1 MTYQRKVERL
11 LKREFEDL
19 VVAQWLEFLDE
30 NGRGF
35 AQPDVYLVGP
45 HSVVLFEA
53 KLTQRDSAL
62 SQIGQLYRPLLRFI
76 YKRPVVGV
84 LVCKNLR
91 KDPGRWAIYSPAE
104 VLDLTEEH
112 IYTWHWLG

>member
-1 MTYQRKVERL
+1 MTYQRKVEKIL
-11 LKREFEDL
+11 GREFEDL
-19 VVAQWLEFLDE
+19 IVGQWLEFVDE
-30 NGRGF
+30 YGRGF
-35 AQPDVYLVGP
+35 AQPDIYLVGP
-45 HSVVLFEA
+45 HSVVVFEA

-91 KDPGRWAIYSPAE
+91 KDPGKWAIKSPGD
-104 VLDLTEEH
+104 VLDLTDEH